1 VVVAKLTRNI
11 AYNTLAY
18 VSHGWAFRP
27 KVTARLVTTN
37 GRSPYVM
44 VADTLGD
51 IHAALPPGLER
62 SDRQPAEPP
71 EVVESGSRNR
81 PGRGV
86 TSLFQSHRR
95 QASTRQARERGL
107 RSC

>member
-1 VVVAKLTRNI
+1 VVAKLTRNI

-51 IHAALPPGLER
+51 IHAALPPTRDNPAVPALYI
-62 SDRQPAEPP
+62 RQP
-71 EVVESGSRNR
+71 RR
-81 PGRGV
+81 PHKFLARCVGGH
-86 TSLFQSHRR
+86 QSS
-95 QASTRQARERGL
+95 Q
-107 RSC
+107 